1 MELIIIMEGGII
13 QNVLSPDPEE
23 LKNLQLT
30 VVDYDAEG
38 VNEDVL
44 SQVQQ
49 SDGSWEDAIIFKP
62 AVEQLELLPFVTR
75 AKE

>member
-1 MELIIIMEGGII
+1 MELVIIMDGGII

-30 VVDYDAEG
+30 VVDYDTEDIH
-38 VNEDVL
+38 EDVL
-44 SQVQQ
+44 SQVRQ

-62 AVEQLELLPFVTR
+62 AIEQLDLMPFVTR